1 MFRILN
7 NNRGSWG
14 IVAAASVAAIKV
26 GSSAYAAHEA
36 GKASSRVE
44 GQQYPEFFEDPE
56 FNEAQERL
64 SGLGEDLLEGD
75 VPDFYRDIGKQGG
88 PTFEKFLNMTNADIS
103 KSVLESAA
111 ATGRSGGAVQSMT
124 AEAVGKSSTKLRYQ
138 DYLNSV
144 QGKKW
149 LMEMGV
155 DITSDV
161 RKAGFDRE
169 AGRNEFNV
177 GEAEY
182 DFKQN
187 KYLDESDILLGKME
201 GDAWGGVLNSI
212 SGIAGMFGGSWDG
225 RSGGDGGDG
234 TVTAAN
240 SRILNSGLISGIGSS
255 LGGIS

>member
-56 FNEAQERL
+56 FNESQERL
-64 SGLGEDLLEGD
+64 SGLGENLLEGD
-75 VPDFYRDIGKQGG
+75 VPDFFSDIGKQGG
-88 PTFEKFLNMTNADIS
+88 QSFEKFLNMTNADIS
-103 KSVLESAA
+103 KGILESAA

-124 AEAVGKSSTKLRYQ
+124 AEAIGKNETTLRYQ

-144 QGKKW
+144 EGKKW
-149 LMEMGV
+149 LMNMGV
-155 DITSDV
+155 DNTTGV

-177 GEAEY
+177 GGADY
-182 DFKQN
+182 NFNRDR
-187 KYLDESDILLGKME
+187 YLDKSDMMLGQAE
-201 GDAWGGVLNSI
+201 GDAWGDVI
-212 SGIAGMFGGSWDG
+212 SS
-225 RSGGDGGDG
+225 
-234 TVTAAN
+234 VT
-240 SRILNSGLISGIGSS
+240 
-255 LGGIS
+255 GGISGAAGAPTGMGWENMFKGLGGVE